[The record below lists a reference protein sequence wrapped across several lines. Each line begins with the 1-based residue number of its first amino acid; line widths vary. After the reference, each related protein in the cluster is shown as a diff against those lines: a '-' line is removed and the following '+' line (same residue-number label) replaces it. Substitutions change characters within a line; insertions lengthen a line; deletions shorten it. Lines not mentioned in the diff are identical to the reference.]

1 MTPKKSNIGLHKLN
15 LQVKDGHD
23 ETGTKIQ
30 LQIYVFSQ
38 PQLTSVLPI
47 EAFSGIEYT
56 IFLVAEDMYG
66 NKLNG
71 TESITIDSATFNYY
85 NFSKNTHLFKWTP
98 REEDKGDHE
107 ITIKLTDNSGFTAY
121 HTHKLSVFANPCV
134 HCDKKHEF
142 VPADTTGN

>member
-1 MTPKKSNIGLHKLN
+1 
-15 LQVKDGHD
+15 
-23 ETGTKIQ
+23 
-30 LQIYVFSQ
+30 
-38 PQLTSVLPI
+38 
-47 EAFSGIEYT
+47 
-56 IFLVAEDMYG
+56 MYG

-71 TESITIDSATFNYY
+71 TESITIDSSTFNYY

-98 REEDKGDHE
+98 REEDKGDHK

-121 HTHKLSVFANPCV
+121 HTHKLSVFSNPCV